1 MSSELISLSDSLKQL
16 KKSLPTEMKKI
27 SQTIV
32 AIFNDEFDVLAEEL
46 DLMAEMVKV
55 AKVEG

>member
-1 MSSELISLSDSLKQL
+1 
-16 KKSLPTEMKKI
+16 MKKI

-55 AKVEG
+55 AKGEAETFAKN